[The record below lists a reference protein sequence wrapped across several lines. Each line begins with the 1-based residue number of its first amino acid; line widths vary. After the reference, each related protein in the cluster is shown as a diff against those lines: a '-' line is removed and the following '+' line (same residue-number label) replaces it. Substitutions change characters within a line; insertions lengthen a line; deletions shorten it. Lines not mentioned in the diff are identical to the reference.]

1 MYTRPGRDTG
11 LVRVGA
17 MNDGVLALAV
27 RGITSERLVELLSM
41 EQAEIVIPPS
51 YAAQQPREVRLT
63 VACLPAPVG
72 DERPKEVFGHLTEI

>member
-51 YAAQQPREVRLT
+51 YAAPPAQRAIRLVLDGQQLERL
-63 VACLPAPVG
+63 P
-72 DERPKEVFGHLTEI
+72 ER